1 MPIFRREFL
10 GAGAG
15 FVASMLAYNS
25 VAAARS
31 DMRFKALA
39 FDAFP
44 VFDPHP
50 VAALCETLFPS
61 RGAELVS
68 TWRTRQFEYALLR
81 TISDRYADF
90 EQVTD
95 ESLVF
100 ATRMLKLDLTAEKRE
115 RLLKAHFELNAWP
128 DATPALRV
136 LKAAG
141 LRLAFLSNLTPNML
155 NGCIKTAGLDGVFD
169 QILSTDMAKTYKP
182 DVRAYQVGMQSLRLP
197 REEILFVAF
206 AGWDAA
212 GARSFGYPTFW
223 ANRLGLPPE
232 ELGTRPDAAGSNLND
247 LLSFL
252 GL

>member
-10 GAGAG
+10 QAGAG
-15 FVASMLAYNS
+15 LLASMLAGDP
-25 VAAARS
+25 AAARS
-31 DMRFKALA
+31 DLKFKAMV

-44 VFDPHP
+44 VFDHRS
-50 VAALCETLFPS
+50 VAALCETLFPGK
-61 RGAELVS
+61 GAELVS
-68 TWRTRQFEYALLR
+68 TWRTRQFEYAWLR
-81 TISDRYADF
+81 ILSDRYADF

-100 ATRMLKLDLTAEKRE
+100 ATKMLKLDLPAEKRE
-115 RLLKAHFELNAWP
+115 RLLRAHFELNAWT
-128 DATPALRV
+128 DAIPALKA

-141 LRLAFLSNLTPNML
+141 VRLAFLSNFTPNML
-155 NGCIKTAGLDGVFD
+155 NGCIKTAGLDGLFD
-169 QILSTDMAKTYKP
+169 QILSTDMANTYKP
-182 DVRAYQVGMQSLRLP
+182 DIRAYQLGVDSLRLP
-197 REEILFVAF
+197 RQDILFVAF

-223 ANRLGLPPE
+223 VNRLELPPE
-232 ELGTRPDAAGSNLND
+232 ELGTRPDGVGSNLND